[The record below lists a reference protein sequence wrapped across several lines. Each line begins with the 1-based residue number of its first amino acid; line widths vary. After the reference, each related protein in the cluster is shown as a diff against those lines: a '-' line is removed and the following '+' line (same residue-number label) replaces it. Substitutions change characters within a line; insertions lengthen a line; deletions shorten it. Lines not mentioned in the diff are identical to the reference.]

1 MSHDDIQH
9 HVKTYIK
16 VFMALMFFTLLTV
29 YASYVDFD
37 LAPGIKAGAIFVGLF
52 IAIVK
57 GALVATQFMHLN
69 NEKPLIYMILS
80 MTVVFF
86 LVLFFMPTLW
96 HNDGL
101 GSYSPENIPM
111 QNGEILKETD
121 HSHHNHGDH

>member
-1 MSHDDIQH
+1 MSNDMNH
-9 HVKTYIK
+9 HIK
-16 VFMALMFFTLLTV
+16 VYRNVFIGLLIFTALTV
-29 YASYVDFD
+29 GASYVDFS
-37 LAPGIKAGAIFVGLF
+37 LIWVGVAVGLAIAF
-52 IAIVK
+52 IK
-57 GALVATQFMHLN
+57 GYLVAANFMHLN

-121 HSHHNHGDH
+121 HSHHSHGNH